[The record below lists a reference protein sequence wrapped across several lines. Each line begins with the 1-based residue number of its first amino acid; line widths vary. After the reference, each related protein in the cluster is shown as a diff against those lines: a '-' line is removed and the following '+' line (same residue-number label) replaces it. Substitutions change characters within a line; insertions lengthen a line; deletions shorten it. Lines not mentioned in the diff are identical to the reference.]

1 MWSCNRWKLL
11 KRASL
16 DSFTPKAALALLEP
30 SPPIQTVMVLLKR
43 CAISIAFTLFSFN
56 DVMSR
61 SKKWFVKLVKCC
73 DKRSGMR
80 DEVEPR
86 GFIPSDE
93 MRLRSSLWIKCVWI
107 NGCPEMLRSV
117 RWWQGA
123 VTQFWSQNTSSVVCQ
138 DASLLQGSV
147 VCPCRCGWSNHGGIS
162 GKN

>member
-16 DSFTPKAALALLEP
+16 DIFTPKALLEP
-30 SPPIQTVMVLLKR
+30 SPPIKTVMVLLKR
-43 CAISIAFTLFSFN
+43 CANSIAFTLFPFN

-73 DKRSGMR
+73 DKRSGMQ

-86 GFIPSDE
+86 AFIPSDE

-123 VTQFWSQNTSSVVCQ
+123 VTHFRSQKYQLCGVSGCISAPRLCGL
-138 DASLLQGSV
+138 SLSLWLEQ
-147 VCPCRCGWSNHGGIS
+147 
-162 GKN
+162 